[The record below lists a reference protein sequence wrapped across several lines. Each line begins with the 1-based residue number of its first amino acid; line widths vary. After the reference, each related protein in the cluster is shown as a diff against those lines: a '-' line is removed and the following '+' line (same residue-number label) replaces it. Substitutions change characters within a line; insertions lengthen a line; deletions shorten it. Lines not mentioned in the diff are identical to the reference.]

1 MFDTPWLMFGVA
13 ALLVA
18 SLFTTGVR
26 MERAG
31 QRRWHQLTSRPGWW
45 APAEEQARLQRIL
58 ARNPSY
64 DERTGLTS
72 DRELARWMHDN
83 RP

>member
-1 MFDTPWLMFGVA
+1 MFDTPWLIMGVA

-18 SLFTTGVR
+18 TLVAASVR
-26 MERAG
+26 LERTG
-31 QRRWHQLTSRPGWW
+31 QRRWHQETSRPGWW
-45 APAEEQARLQRIL
+45 APAEEQERLQRIL

-72 DRELARWMHDN
+72 DPELARWLHEN